1 MARGK
6 YWVNNH
12 AHVLDS
18 TSEHALEYLAIV
30 INQMDLK
37 PFLTGT
43 AQPKLNQAKLNGLQ
57 IPVPPFDEQKRI
69 VAKVEELMALCG
81 ELERCMAERNRLAKK
96 IAGSL
101 ASEIAA

>member
-1 MARGK
+1 
-6 YWVNNH
+6 VNNH
-12 AHVLDS
+12 AHVIDS

-57 IPVPPFDEQKRI
+57 IPVPPLDEQKRI

-81 ELERCMAERNRLAKK
+81 ELERSVDERNELSKK
-96 IAGSL
+96 ISGSL
-101 ASEIAA
+101 VSETAA